1 MRLFSN
7 VRLPWASIL
16 HIHSLSRCYAG
27 PCANYHIFHVKS
39 VNPTVILSASP
50 ITLLS
55 KNRPY
60 YFYENCFE
68 KHINLRNIRDVMDNQ
83 WVYLPNN
90 CISGDIINI
99 YEDEHSS
106 SQLLLGS
113 QFA

>member
-7 VRLPWASIL
+7 IPLPWSSLL

-27 PCANYHIFHVKS
+27 PWGNYNIFHVKS

-68 KHINLRNIRDVMDNQ
+68 KQFGDRNIRDLMDNQ

-99 YEDEHSS
+99 YIERPSIPQLVLR
-106 SQLLLGS
+106 SQL
-113 QFA
+113 A